1 MSTRLSR
8 HALRIA
14 LITTA
19 VVAGVMVALCIA
31 IDVIVAQTLHASATS
46 RLTTELALLAHKP
59 GGPNLN
65 EPDVDDPVLVWNVN
79 KAGAIVASTA
89 GAPALPAGAFG
100 ATAPSETQIGGSDV
114 LVAGIGIPSGRLIG
128 AVSLGD
134 ESKTLAALAI
144 TEAVVGPV
152 LLVLVFTGAFVVGR
166 QTAGPIER
174 ARRRQLEFT
183 ADASHELRTP
193 LAVIEAETSLAL
205 ANLES
210 GGTEDATLHR
220 VADET
225 HRMRTIVEDLLW
237 LARFDALPPDP
248 VTEPVD
254 LTTAAE
260 VGAQRFVPIAEHARL
275 HLEHSGDVVTLALV
289 DAPADWIDRL
299 IGVLLDNACRYTPA
313 GGSVEVLV
321 GRRDG
326 RVRLAVDDS
335 GPGIPADERAHVF
348 DRFRRAN
355 DAPGGSGL
363 GLAIAA
369 AVVGASGGRWEVGTS
384 PAGGA
389 SMAVTWTPLIRGSAE
404 AEAATHS
411 EETVNESDAA
421 IGARGAVGHPAPP
434 HPA

>member
-1 MSTRLSR
+1 VTTRLSR

-19 VVAGVMVALCIA
+19 VVAGAMVALCIA
-31 IDVIVAQTLHASATS
+31 IDVIVAQTLHASATT

-59 GGPNLN
+59 GGPNLD

-89 GAPALPAGAFG
+89 GAPALPASALG
-100 ATAPSETQIGGSDV
+100 ATAPSETQIAGADV
-114 LVAGIGIPSGRLIG
+114 LMAGVGIPSGRLIG

-134 ESKTLAALAI
+134 ESKALTALTI

-152 LLVLVFTGAFVVGR
+152 LLVLVFAGAFVVGR
-166 QTAGPIER
+166 QSAGPIER

-210 GGTEDATLHR
+210 GGTDDTTLHR

-254 LTTAAE
+254 LMTAAE

-275 HLEHSGDVVTLALV
+275 HLEHSGDGATLALV

-313 GGSVEVLV
+313 DGTVSISAVRE
-321 GRRDG
+321 RDH
-326 RVRLAVDDS
+326 VRLTVTDT
-335 GPGIPADERAHVF
+335 GPGIPLERRARIF
-348 DRFRRAN
+348 ERFRRGTSDGDGA
-355 DAPGGSGL
+355 GL
-363 GLAIAA
+363 GLAIGNAIVEA
-369 AVVGASGGRWEVGTS
+369 TRGRWQITDVPGGGTS
-384 PAGGA
+384 VGVVWPV
-389 SMAVTWTPLIRGSAE
+389 SR
-404 AEAATHS
+404 
-411 EETVNESDAA
+411 
-421 IGARGAVGHPAPP
+421 ARVVDQVHP
-434 HPA
+434 

>member
-1 MSTRLSR
+1 VSTHVSR

-31 IDVIVAQTLHASATS
+31 IDVIVAQTLRASATT
-46 RLTTELALLAHKP
+46 RLTSELALLAHKP
-59 GGPNLN
+59 GGPNLD
-65 EPDVDDPVLVWNVN
+65 EPDVDDPVLVWHVS

-89 GAPALPAGAFG
+89 GAPALPASAFG
-100 ATAPSETQIGGSDV
+100 ATAPSEKQVAGADV
-114 LVAGIGIPSGRLIG
+114 LLAGVGISSGRLIG

-134 ESKTLAALAI
+134 ESKAVTALTI
-144 TEAVVGPV
+144 TEAVVVPV
-152 LLVLVFTGAFVVGR
+152 LLVLVFAGAFVVGR

-174 ARRRQLEFT
+174 SRRRQLEFT

-210 GGTEDATLHR
+210 GGSDGAALHR
-220 VADET
+220 VVDET

-254 LTTAAE
+254 LTTAAK
-260 VGAQRFVPIAEHARL
+260 VGVQRFEPIAEHARL
-275 HLEHSGDVVTLALV
+275 HLEHSGEATLALV

-313 GGSVEVLV
+313 EGTVRISAVHDGDHVTLTV
-321 GRRDG
+321 RDT
-326 RVRLAVDDS
+326 
-335 GPGIPADERAHVF
+335 GPGIPLERRARIF
-348 DRFRRAN
+348 ERFRRGTSDGDGA
-355 DAPGGSGL
+355 GL
-363 GLAIAA
+363 GLAIGNAIVEA
-369 AVVGASGGRWEVGTS
+369 TRGRWQIADVPGGGTS
-384 PAGGA
+384 VGVVWPRSRAR
-389 SMAVTWTPLIRGSAE
+389 VVDE
-404 AEAATHS
+404 VHS
-411 EETVNESDAA
+411 
-421 IGARGAVGHPAPP
+421 
-434 HPA
+434 

>member
-1 MSTRLSR
+1 VTTRLSR

-19 VVAGVMVALCIA
+19 VVAGAMVALCIA

-59 GGPNLN
+59 GGPNLD
-65 EPDVDDPVLVWNVN
+65 EPDVDDPVLIWNVN

-100 ATAPSETQIGGSDV
+100 ATAPSETQIGGADV
-114 LVAGIGIPSGRLIG
+114 LVAGVGIPSGRLIG

-134 ESKTLAALAI
+134 ESKTLTALTI

-152 LLVLVFTGAFVVGR
+152 LLVLVFAGAFVVGR

-275 HLEHSGDVVTLALV
+275 HLEHSGDRVTLALV

-313 GGSVEVLV
+313 GGTVSISAV
-321 GRRDG
+321 RQRDH
-326 RVRLAVDDS
+326 VRLTVTDT
-335 GPGIPADERAHVF
+335 GPGIPLERRARIF
-348 DRFRRAN
+348 ERFRRGTSEGDGA
-355 DAPGGSGL
+355 GL
-363 GLAIAA
+363 GLAIGNAIVEA
-369 AVVGASGGRWEVGTS
+369 TRGRWHITDMPGGGTS
-384 PAGGA
+384 VGVVW
-389 SMAVTWTPLIRGSAE
+389 SLSR
-404 AEAATHS
+404 
-411 EETVNESDAA
+411 
-421 IGARGAVGHPAPP
+421 ARVVDQVHP
-434 HPA
+434 